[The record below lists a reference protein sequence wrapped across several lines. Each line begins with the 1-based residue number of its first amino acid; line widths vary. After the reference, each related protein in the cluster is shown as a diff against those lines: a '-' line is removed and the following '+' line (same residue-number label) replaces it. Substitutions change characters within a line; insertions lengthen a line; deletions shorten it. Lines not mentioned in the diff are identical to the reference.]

1 MFPIL
6 LFVVCEVGIS
16 CRARELKCLVRSLV
30 FWEEKN
36 GGENVYL
43 LCTANSS
50 QNAVFIGAEA
60 KKTSSRSRLWIFSVL
75 HTSTHFWF
83 SAETLN
89 SVSSVLPAANF
100 TERRKSSLV
109 LDMASMAKHTLF

>member
-1 MFPIL
+1 MFLVL
-6 LFVVCEVGIS
+6 LFVVCERGIS
-16 CRARELKCLVRSLV
+16 CRARELECLVRSLV

-50 QNAVFIGAEA
+50 QSALFVDAEA
-60 KKTSSRSRLWIFSVL
+60 KKTSSRSRLWVFSVL

-83 SAETLN
+83 SAVSLN
-89 SVSSVLPAANF
+89 SVSSVLPATNF
-100 TERRKSSLV
+100 TERRKSSVV
-109 LDMASMAKHTLF
+109 LDMAFMAKHTLF